1 MYRYISCTS
10 MYMRFYLCSYAS
22 KLWNVEKKNYNFVFT
37 VAVKNADTVELWN
50 VNKIIIYVLH
60 GADFS
65 HLQLHLNTDW
75 KYR

>member
-1 MYRYISCTS
+1 MYT
-10 MYMRFYLCSYAS
+10 RFIYLCEQTL
-22 KLWNVEKKNYNFVFT
+22 KCRKKKNYNFVFT
-37 VAVKNADTVELWN
+37 VAVENADTVELWN